1 MMFLCRNKCTLNS
14 TASALL
20 DDLTRKIEK
29 IAKDNGKKVKTT
41 INRNEKITIANIF
54 FIDTGFRKNTVE
66 KILSKA
72 GFVKSNETQFPD
84 GKAVALYYLDKKAY
98 SYKAIVPYANEIVRY
113 FCIEVLKK
121 KEEEEEEEVEG
132 EEEEE
137 EE

>member
-1 MMFLCRNKCTLNS
+1 MFLWRNKRTLK
-14 TASALL
+14 TASSSLL
-20 DDLTRKIEK
+20 DNLIRKIEK

-54 FIDTGFRKNTVE
+54 FIDAGFRKNTVE

-98 SYKAIVPYANEIVRY
+98 SFKAIVPYANEIVRY

-121 KEEEEEEEVEG
+121 EEEEEEEKEEG